1 MDFFDKKQEVFE
13 INLTPD
19 GKKSLSNGDLKFEY
33 YSFHDTDIV
42 YDPSY
47 LELTMSSNTQTRR
60 IQDDRQVIRPNL
72 TSKSIEEFNNK
83 LGTNTVQHRD
93 LVHCFLGTS
102 ELGQKYYPALEIRCV
117 KGEFSPTYS
126 YETNVYTSQRVP
138 QVYITINN
146 SFDDRTKQW
155 VIDEPIVLA
164 ANEINGK
171 KEKKN
176 FMAEFFYVIPGVG
189 TRPTGYYPIKFK
201 QQNYEPSQ
209 FSSEID
215 LPEEQ
220 GLEPTEI
227 DYYFS
232 VQVDHKILSDIE
244 FRSLPP
250 ERQQELRSLLYD
262 AENTAVI
269 C

>member
-13 INLTPD
+13 INLTPE
-19 GKKSLSNGDLKFEY
+19 GKKSLSSGSLEFEY

-47 LELTMSSNTQTRR
+47 LNLTMSNNTQTER
-60 IQDDRQVIRPNL
+60 IQDHRQVLRANL
-72 TSKSIEEFNNK
+72 TSKSIDEYNYK
-83 LGTNTVQHRD
+83 LGTNIVQIRD

-117 KGEFSPTYS
+117 KGEFSPTYT
-126 YETNVYTSQRVP
+126 YETNVYTSQRIP
-138 QVYITINN
+138 QVYMTINN
-146 SFDDRTKQW
+146 SFDDRTKEW
-155 VIDEPIVLA
+155 VIDEPIILA
-164 ANEINGK
+164 INEINGK

-176 FMAEFFYVIPGVG
+176 FMAEFYYVIPGSG
-189 TRPTGYYPIKFK
+189 PRPTGYYPIKFK
-201 QQNYEPSQ
+201 KQNYEISQ
-209 FSSEID
+209 ISSDINVPIED
-215 LPEEQ
+215 ELQ
-220 GLEPTEI
+220 PTEV